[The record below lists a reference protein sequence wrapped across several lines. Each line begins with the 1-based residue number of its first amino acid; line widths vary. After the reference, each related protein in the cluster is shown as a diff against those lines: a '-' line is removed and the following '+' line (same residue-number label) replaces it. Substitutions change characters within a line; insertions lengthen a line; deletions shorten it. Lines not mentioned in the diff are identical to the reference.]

1 MMPRGA
7 GGTVYPKRR
16 VRLSGRGGHISSN
29 DLAVTWTAWADS
41 SFRIHCTRVSYFN
54 LVVAPAAGPFTS
66 RKISG
71 LGSVECF
78 NLISNSCQ
86 EEAIDDTC
94 RLYLAFTCSHSLLMV
109 GQKVALAD
117 GIGRESM
124 SRSLF

>member
-1 MMPRGA
+1 MPRGA

-71 LGSVECF
+71 LGSIVPCF
-78 NLISNSCQ
+78 
-86 EEAIDDTC
+86 
-94 RLYLAFTCSHSLLMV
+94 HLLSFS
-109 GQKVALAD
+109 AD
-117 GIGRESM
+117 GRPEGSTCGRY
-124 SRSLF
+124 RA